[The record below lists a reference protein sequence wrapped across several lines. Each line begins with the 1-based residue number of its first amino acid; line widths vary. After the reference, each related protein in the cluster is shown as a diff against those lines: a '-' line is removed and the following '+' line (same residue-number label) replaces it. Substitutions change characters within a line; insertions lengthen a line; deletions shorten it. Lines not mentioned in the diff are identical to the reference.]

1 MRVSYKKLWI
11 KLAEKEMSRADL
23 RKIIDIAPSTMTKL
37 NKNELVALSVLVK
50 ICTELG
56 CDIGDIMEV
65 IESDSA
71 EQ

>member
-50 ICTELG
+50 ICNELG

-65 IESDSA
+65 VQLDNNID
-71 EQ
+71 

>member
-23 RKIIDIAPSTMTKL
+23 RKIIDIAPSTMTTL

-50 ICTELG
+50 ICNELG

-65 IESDSA
+65 VQLDNNID
-71 EQ
+71 